1 MKIMDVTEF
10 YSERGGV
17 RGHLDL
23 KGQILRQAGHHHL
36 IVAPGPV
43 DGIED
48 LPLAQDLHLQSDPTR
63 AGSARVLRLGG
74 PTLPYDSNYHLL
86 WRIDRVRR
94 IALREKPD
102 VLEIN
107 SPYLAPLVLRGLGHG
122 FAGVKTFWW
131 HADFIDTFARAF
143 VGRFANP
150 NAAERWLLPLWGL
163 VRSIGETSDAT
174 FAAGA
179 HQVEKLAAHGV
190 PRVVH
195 LPFGVDK
202 EVFCPGARS
211 EAWRSEMQRGLRD
224 VPIVVAMGRLA
235 VEKDWPVVLEGFVRA
250 SRARR
255 LMLLVFGDG
264 PERARLA
271 SLVKDRADVRFMGFE
286 RDRGR
291 LAIALASADAFV
303 HGCPYETFG
312 LSVAQAIAS
321 GLPLVVPDR
330 GGAAE
335 LADPSFSEYF
345 RSGDAQACGEALLA
359 LLGRGPERLRLEAIA
374 RRDRICGAEQQVAKT
389 VEVYAELIAARA
401 RRQSRGARS

>member
-1 MKIMDVTEF
+1 MKIVDVTEF

-48 LPLAQDLHLQSDPTR
+48 LPGGARDLQGDPMRT
-63 AGSARVLRLGG
+63 GSARVVRLGG
-74 PTLPYDSNYHLL
+74 PTLPYDPNYQLL

-94 IALREKPD
+94 IVERERPD

-107 SPYLAPLVLRGLGHG
+107 SPYLAPLAVRGLRPG
-122 FAGVKTFWW
+122 AVGVKTFWW
-131 HADFIDTFARAF
+131 HTDFIDTFARAF
-143 VGRFANP
+143 VGRYASP
-150 NAAERWLLPLWGL
+150 SAAERWMRPLWGL
-163 VRSIGETSDAT
+163 VRSIGDACDAT
-174 FAAGA
+174 FAASA
-179 HQVEKLAAHGV
+179 EQVEKLTAHGV

-195 LPFGVDK
+195 LPFGIDK
-202 EVFCPGARS
+202 DRFRPEARS
-211 EAWRSEMQRGLRD
+211 AAWRAEMRQGSGD

-235 VEKDWPVVLEGFVRA
+235 VEKEWPVVVEGFVRA

-255 LMLLVFGDG
+255 LLLLVFGDG
-264 PERARLA
+264 PERERLE
-271 SLVKDRADVRFMGFE
+271 SLVRGRADVRFMGFE
-286 RDRGR
+286 RDVGR
-291 LAIALASADAFV
+291 LATALASADAFV

-312 LSVAQAIAS
+312 LSVAQAIVS

-335 LADPSFSEYF
+335 LAHPSFSELY
-345 RSGDAQACGEALLA
+345 RAGDAEACGNALLR
-359 LLGRGPERLRLEAIA
+359 LLVRDTQKLRLEAIA
-374 RRDRICGAEQQVAKT
+374 RRDRVLGAEEQVTKT
-389 VEVYAELIAARA
+389 VEAYAELIAARTG
-401 RRQSRGARS
+401 RRNRGARS